1 MAAFAG
7 LSWLPAVLDRR
18 GRVAVVVVV
27 VVPLDDEP
35 DEGGLRTGAFLSPV
49 VVLLARLCEITL
61 FVCGG
66 WPSAEVGL
74 TAGRGLVAVVDG
86 GYLVVSLLGGS
97 CVAVFTGC
105 LTVVDLVRPVDP
117 LLNVLV
123 VVVEVLLAVV
133 ALLVRGL
140 MGKRLGDPWRSASVV
155 LVAVEVGLRK
165 ERERCSEDMMTLSSG
180 WMCQFFL
187 DGLLLTG
194 GGGFEAARPGLL
206 GLPVSQPDWQ
216 VPGARWIGCGAG
228 NAAPHTGGLG
238 NSRSALRRVKGREVV
253 SKDVMLRDNFWNVLT
268 CMH

>member
-27 VVPLDDEP
+27 VPLDDEP

-49 VVLLARLCEITL
+49 VMLLARPCETTL
-61 FVCGG
+61 FVCVG

-86 GYLVVSLLGGS
+86 GYLVDSLFGGS

-105 LTVVDLVRPVDP
+105 LTDVDLVRPVDP

-123 VVVEVLLAVV
+123 VVVVLLAVV

-140 MGKRLGDPWRSASVV
+140 MGRRLGEPCRSASVV
-155 LVAVEVGLRK
+155 LVAVEVGLRR

-216 VPGARWIGCGAG
+216 VPGGRWIGCGAG
-228 NAAPHTGGLG
+228 NAAPTPADWGIRDQPYVE
-238 NSRSALRRVKGREVV
+238 SKGEEVG
-253 SKDVMLRDNFWNVLT
+253 SKDVMLRDSFWNVFT
-268 CMH
+268 WMH